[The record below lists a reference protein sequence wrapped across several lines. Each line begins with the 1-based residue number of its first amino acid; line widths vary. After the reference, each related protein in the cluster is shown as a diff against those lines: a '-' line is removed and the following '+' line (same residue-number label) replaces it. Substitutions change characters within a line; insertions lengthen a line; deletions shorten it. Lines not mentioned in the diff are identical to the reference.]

1 MGGSGHR
8 LRAGLL
14 GAAFL
19 GLAGTAVQ
27 AQDVSGRAVEVL
39 PDVAAARAGNVRN
52 VVAMQPVYMGDRIQ
66 TGPVGQAQ
74 LLFSDETRLVVG
86 PGSSLMLEQYLLQS
100 ASTNTVSRFS
110 INALR
115 GTFRFITGDSPKPS
129 YAIKTPTATIGI
141 RGTEFDLNVR
151 PNGQTQFVLLSGAA
165 TICGA
170 GSCIEATQACSMVE
184 IPRGGAPRQ
193 ITSMEDRDRRLKADF
208 PYVSNQN
215 ATVRQD
221 FRAQTSSCSD
231 QRAVLEGK
239 PIAPPAPVVAAVRV
253 PPPPPPPPPPVVT
266 PPGNPGNG
274 KPVGNS
280 GENPGKGNFGN
291 DGVKGKGGGGTG
303 GGGNAGASIGLD
315 AGGGAG
321 GSSNPDAG
329 NNGRGGGN
337 GNAGGNGNGN
347 GRK

>member
-1 MGGSGHR
+1 
-8 LRAGLL
+8 
-14 GAAFL
+14 
-19 GLAGTAVQ
+19 
-27 AQDVSGRAVEVL
+27 
-39 PDVAAARAGNVRN
+39 
-52 VVAMQPVYMGDRIQ
+52 MQPVYMGDRIQ

-170 GSCIEATQACSMVE
+170 GSCIEATQACSMIE
-184 IPRGGAPRQ
+184 IPRGGSPRQ

-208 PYVSNQN
+208 PYISNQN

-239 PIAPPAPVVAAVRV
+239 PIPPPPPQAVAAVR
-253 PPPPPPPPPPVVT
+253 PPPPPPPPPVE
-266 PPGNPGNG
+266 PPPPPPPPPALPANPGNG
-274 KPVGNS
+274 KPVGKA
-280 GENPGKGNFGN
+280 GETPGGGNFGN
-291 DGVKGKGGGGTG
+291 DGVKGRGGVGGGGGGGQAITTTSFSLDTIGGGGSGGGTG
-303 GGGNAGASIGLD
+303 GAGGNGGGRSGGSSAAASDGGNGGNGGVGNGGGNGGGRGNGNGNAG
-315 AGGGAG
+315 
-321 GSSNPDAG
+321 G
-329 NNGRGGGN
+329 NGN

-347 GRK
+347 GRN